1 MLNNTALTANDNRH
15 DPDDFRMG
23 ETKEVNGWRIH
34 RYADSIK
41 VTELANAGKRGK
53 TVGIVT
59 VYNFRHP
66 SPMESNALEFV
77 MWANRGA
84 SMAKMVDVAN
94 EQSRLCRA
102 TVEVQYVK
110 GIEVTPGGFKAI
122 EIHTE
127 NLYLK
132 AEYGSFVI
140 RDVTDYHNVPTAIPA
155 ISGGKK
161 SIPALYR
168 WVKDNE
174 ATVKTLTF
182 HGLLEA
188 LRAEGVKFHQYCAID

>member
-1 MLNNTALTANDNRH
+1 MNIEASNDNRH
-15 DPDDFRMG
+15 DPEDFRMG
-23 ETKEVNGWRIH
+23 ETKEVKGWRIH

-59 VYNFRHP
+59 VYNFR
-66 SPMESNALEFV
+66 SRLNPMESNALEFV

-84 SMAKMVDVAN
+84 DMAKMIDIAN
-94 EQSRLCRA
+94 EQSKLFNA

-110 GIEVTPGGFKAI
+110 GIEVTPAGFKTI
-122 EIHTE
+122 KIHTE
-127 NLYLK
+127 RLYLE
-132 AEYGSFVI
+132 ASYSDFTI
-140 RDVTDYHNVPTAIPA
+140 RDVTDHHNVPTAIPA

-168 WVKDNE
+168 WVQANE
-174 ATVKTLTF
+174 AAIKGMRF
-182 HGLLEA
+182 YELLEA
-188 LRAEGVKFHQYCAID
+188 IRAEGIKYHQYCAID